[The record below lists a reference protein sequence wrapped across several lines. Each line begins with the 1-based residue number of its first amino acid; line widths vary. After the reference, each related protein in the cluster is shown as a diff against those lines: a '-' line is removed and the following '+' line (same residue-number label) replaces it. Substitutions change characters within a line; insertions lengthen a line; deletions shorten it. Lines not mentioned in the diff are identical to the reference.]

1 MRLNQGYRYE
11 IERCAD
17 DDWVLRFPGL
27 PEAITGGA
35 TESEARAEAEDC
47 LLTCLTGYIK
57 ARLEVPPETAGAGAP
72 NRVDLP
78 SLVRAK
84 LAVYARLL
92 ELGWSNV
99 RLAEA
104 MGTVETTVRRI
115 LDLNHQTQL
124 RLIDRALAAM
134 DASLS
139 VELHSAA

>member
-1 MRLNQGYRYE
+1 MGVGYRYE

-17 DDWVLRFPGL
+17 NDWVLRFPGL

-35 TESEARAEAEDC
+35 TEDEARSQAEDC

-57 ARLEVPPETAGAGAP
+57 ARLEVPSETGAAGDLD
-72 NRVDLP
+72 RVQLP

-92 ELGWSNV
+92 ELDWTNV

-115 LDLNHQTQL
+115 LDLDHQTQL

-139 VELHSAA
+139 VELRSAA